1 MPGVVVPSSSRRVR
15 RHPAGRRPATR
26 RPVVVGRATV
36 LAVVGVCGVFV
47 PAARADGAEPAAPV
61 PAPPVV
67 EQPAPYVGQ
76 TVCDPAAKPGT
87 ADLAALVLAA
97 YAAGANGG
105 ISRDCA
111 VGGTSEHKEGR
122 AWDWMLR
129 ADVPEERAAADR
141 FLGWLTAD
149 GPSGESAYQARRL
162 GVMYVVWDRRIWSAD
177 NAAAGWLPYTGTDP
191 HTGHVHLS
199 QSWSGALGQTSWW
212 TGVASRVDHRSCAEV
227 VEGLADP
234 GALATV
240 CAPIP
245 VPEPVAPAP
254 APAVTGNH
262 TVVPG
267 DTLGQIA
274 LDQGTTVAELMAI
287 NGLTSTVI
295 GVGQVLAVPGPPA
308 AAPAPQPA
316 PEPAPVVAPTTHTV
330 VPGDTLGQI
339 ALDQGTTVTELM
351 AANGLTSTVILVGQV
366 LVVPSPS

>member
-1 MPGVVVPSSSRRVR
+1 MV
-15 RHPAGRRPATR
+15 A
-26 RPVVVGRATV
+26 RATV

-47 PAARADGAEPAAPV
+47 PAARADGAAPAAPV
-61 PAPPVV
+61 AAPPAV

-97 YAAGANGG
+97 YAAGTNGG

-177 NAAAGWLPYTGTDP
+177 NASAGWLPYTGADP

-234 GALATV
+234 GALATL
-240 CAPIP
+240 CAPTP

-254 APAVTGNH
+254 AVTGSH

-274 LDQGTTVAELMAI
+274 LDQGTTVDGLVAANGLTSTVIMVGQVLAVPGPQAAAPAPQPTPEPAPVVAPATHAVVPGDTLGQIALDRGTTVAELVAA

-295 GVGQVLAVPGPPA
+295 GVGQVL
-308 AAPAPQPA
+308 
-316 PEPAPVVAPTTHTV
+316 
-330 VPGDTLGQI
+330 
-339 ALDQGTTVTELM
+339 
-351 AANGLTSTVILVGQV
+351 
-366 LVVPSPS
+366 VVPSPS